1 MYRLLPK
8 RSFFALQALIAVFLI
23 IAACARQMPT
33 LPVIGTPG
41 NSLPGKVVWHDL
53 VTPNPDKSRAF
64 YGQLFGWQFEQIS
77 DGYVLAR
84 SDGRP
89 VAGMARVD
97 AVGQPSHWL
106 PLVSV
111 KDIARAQETTRA
123 ADGKV
128 ALDAFELPGRGRVAV
143 LKDPQGAAFG
153 VLQSSHGD
161 PEDRVPA
168 LNTWMWNEIWTDDLA
183 AAADYYEKLFG
194 YELAT
199 ANIRNID
206 YEYFERDGK
215 PRAGL
220 LKKPD
225 PGIPN
230 TWLCYLRVADVA
242 SVTNKA
248 RALGATVLMAPN
260 PSVRN
265 GKVAILAD
273 PHGAGFVV
281 QEWRK

>member
-1 MYRLLPK
+1 MYRLLLK
-8 RSFFALQALIAVFLI
+8 RSFPALHALIAVYLM
-23 IAACARQMPT
+23 AGCATQMPT

-53 VTPNPDKSRAF
+53 VTPDLDESRTF
-64 YGQLFGWQFEQIS
+64 YGQLFGWQFEQLN

-89 VAGMARVD
+89 VAGMARLD

-111 KDIARAQETTRA
+111 TDIARAQETTQA

-128 ALDAFELPGRGRVAV
+128 ALKAFELPGRGRVAV
-143 LKDPQGAAFG
+143 LKDPQGAAFA

-161 PEDRVPA
+161 PKDRVPV
-168 LNTWMWNEIWTDDLA
+168 LNAWMWNEIWTDDLA
-183 AAADYYEKLFG
+183 AAAGYYEKLFG

-199 ANIRNID
+199 ANIRNIE
-206 YEYFERDGK
+206 YEYFKRDGK
-215 PRAGL
+215 PRVGL

-242 SVTNKA
+242 GVTNKA

-273 PHGAGFVV
+273 PNGAGFVV